1 METITNLTQ
10 TSDNTT
16 FIIEENSTGYRL
28 NNIADVNSRALSIL
42 VITST
47 IASVGIV
54 SNLTVIA
61 VFLNHKK
68 LRRKIPN
75 IFIINQVRTIS
86 IVVKELSFSYCKFKI
101 KLIRLDLS
109 FKE

>member
-1 METITNLTQ
+1 MEIITNITE
-10 TSDNTT
+10 TEENKTVN
-16 FIIEENSTGYRL
+16 IEEENNTAIRL
-28 NNIADVNSRALSIL
+28 KKVADVDSRALSIL
-42 VITST
+42 VITSA

-54 SNLTVIA
+54 SNLTVII

-86 IVVKELSFSYCKFKI
+86 IFVKELSFSYGKF
-101 KLIRLDLS
+101 
-109 FKE
+109 